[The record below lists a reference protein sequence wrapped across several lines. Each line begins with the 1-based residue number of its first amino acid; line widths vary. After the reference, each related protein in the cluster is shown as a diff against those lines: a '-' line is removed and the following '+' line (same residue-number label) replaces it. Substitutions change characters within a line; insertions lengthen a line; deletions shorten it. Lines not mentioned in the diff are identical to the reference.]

1 MNIFAVCYTS
11 IAENKKKYLVN
22 NGARIFLNS
31 HTHFNHIFVDL
42 NLLWNIFGHFLTLLF
57 LFRYNVA
64 KILTRW
70 KTSKKF
76 FLVFSVQ
83 QFIVDLEK
91 ISLAVVTF
99 LFVQKVCR
107 LRKKNTMGT
116 KLLQSPI
123 VMTQMASITYFKDLL
138 KWFKVKKGTFK
149 SCSLTN
155 FQDFLFYLETTW
167 WFFT

>member
-1 MNIFAVCYTS
+1 MI
-11 IAENKKKYLVN
+11 
-22 NGARIFLNS
+22 S
-31 HTHFNHIFVDL
+31 HLRFHDSFVYL
-42 NLLWNIFGHFLTLLF
+42 NLLWNTFLIFDYIFFFIKIWNLTDF
-57 LFRYNVA
+57 A
-64 KILTRW
+64 KILTSL

-107 LRKKNTMGT
+107 LRKKTMGT
-116 KLLQSPI
+116 KLLQSHI
-123 VMTQMASITYFKDLL
+123 LMTQMASATFFKDSL
-138 KWFKVKKGTFK
+138 KWFKVNKGTFK

-155 FQDFLFYLETTW
+155 FQDFLFYLETTL
-167 WFFT
+167 